1 MRFND
6 DTRKKG
12 GLMDATPA
20 TRRAE
25 PLCALIA
32 GDRALASALNIS
44 VSTVRTWRSKRII
57 PYIKTGHKS
66 VIYDLTKVL
75 AALERLE
82 VKPVTEKGGR

>member
-6 DTRKKG
+6 NALEKG
-12 GLMDATPA
+12 GLMDATLA
-20 TRRAE
+20 TRLAE
-25 PLCALIA
+25 PLFALIA
-32 GDRALASALNIS
+32 GDRALASALKVS
-44 VSTVRTWRSKRII
+44 LSTVRTWRSKRII

-66 VIYDLTKVL
+66 VIYDLNKVL